1 MQQAQREG
9 LFAPARRALTIGLV
23 LTVTLVAFEALAV
36 VTILPV
42 IKDDLGGLR
51 LYGWVT
57 SAFFLGTL
65 VGIVVAGSESDRR
78 GPGPPYVLGILL
90 VAAGLVVGVRP
101 LLRLLPAGTL
111 RARQGLPTAV
121 LSRGMLT
128 FAFFGTDTYV
138 PLAITAVRGRT
149 PAMASLAVTAATL
162 SWTLGAWL
170 QERGARSLS
179 SRFLVRTGLLVVVV
193 GIAVMAVSLLHAVP
207 VAISVV
213 AWAIGGLGIGLAYA

>member
-90 VAAGLVVGVRP
+90 FAAGLV
-101 LLRLLPAGTL
+101 
-111 RARQGLPTAV
+111 
-121 LSRGMLT
+121 
-128 FAFFGTDTYV
+128 
-138 PLAITAVRGRT
+138 
-149 PAMASLAVTAATL
+149 
-162 SWTLGAWL
+162 
-170 QERGARSLS
+170 
-179 SRFLVRTGLLVVVV
+179 
-193 GIAVMAVSLLHAVP
+193 
-207 VAISVV
+207 
-213 AWAIGGLGIGLAYA
+213 IGGLAPSMLILVLARALQGIGAGAIPATAYAAIAAATPRRSAHACSRCCRPPGSSRG